1 MKEITDKL
9 GFIKIR
15 EFCTVK
21 DTVKRMWTETTD
33 WGKYLQKGIS
43 NKGPL
48 SKIYYPQKYNIH
60 YYPQKLLK
68 PDNKQINKLT
78 EKEAKD
84 PSTHVTR

>member
-48 SKIYYPQKYNIH
+48 SQI